1 MFSVLSTPEK
11 LKFEN
16 AIGHFG
22 TRAGKSPDRHVIK
35 KESVFKLFFVHIKAQ
50 GQRFQILQFGF
61 RSVFEKL
68 LFHDGLVTVG
78 LTVEVKLNF
87 QISSSCVKQT
97 TQIKQITGA
106 VPFLKNTTFDFTPRK
121 RKLETIES
129 NNFKC

>member
-1 MFSVLSTPEK
+1 M
-11 LKFEN
+11 
-16 AIGHFG
+16 
-22 TRAGKSPDRHVIK
+22 
-35 KESVFKLFFVHIKAQ
+35 FFVHIKAQ
-50 GQRFQILQFGF
+50 GQRFQIPQFGF

-68 LFHDGLVTVG
+68 LFRDGLVTVG